1 MESRVTDMTSG
12 KPSKLILKFALPLML
27 GGVFQHLYTVVDAAI
42 VGQFCGVNSLAALGS
57 TDWLVW
63 FCLGFCVGLT
73 QGFAILIA
81 QHFGAKEYRLL
92 RKSVAMSIVLAAAI
106 AVVMSVLLQILA
118 EPVLRL
124 LNTDPAVLDEAL
136 LYLRISYGGFAV
148 VMAYNLLA
156 SVLRSLGDGTTPLVA
171 MGVACAV
178 NIGLDLLFV
187 AAFHWGIG
195 GAAGATVTAQL
206 VSCLYCAYR
215 FRKLSLLKFSKEDWR
230 LDRPLLKKLFSLGSP
245 LAVQNMVIHIG
256 GMVLQSI
263 INTYGVA
270 FLAGFTATNKLYGA
284 LELAAIAF
292 GYSIA
297 TYTGQNMG
305 AEKIKRIK
313 KGIRAATVL
322 AIATSLAIT
331 ALALIFSRPL
341 TSLFI
346 NAGSENAQEA
356 LQVAMSYLAVLAVF
370 LPILYLLNIYRS
382 ALQGLGDTITPFLS
396 GMMELAMRL
405 ACAFTLPMFLGGEG
419 LFLAEP
425 AAWLGAI
432 ILLVPVYFI
441 RERKYLN
448 QMVDRSAEAD

>member
-148 VMAYNLLA
+148 VLAYNLLA

-215 FRKLSLLKFSKEDWR
+215 FRKLSLLKFSKEDWQ

-297 TYTGQNMG
+297 TYTGQNMA
-305 AEKIKRIK
+305 AE
-313 KGIRAATVL
+313 
-322 AIATSLAIT
+322 
-331 ALALIFSRPL
+331 
-341 TSLFI
+341 
-346 NAGSENAQEA
+346 N
-356 LQVAMSYLAVLAVF
+356 
-370 LPILYLLNIYRS
+370 
-382 ALQGLGDTITPFLS
+382 
-396 GMMELAMRL
+396 RL
-405 ACAFTLPMFLGGEG
+405 
-419 LFLAEP
+419 
-425 AAWLGAI
+425 
-432 ILLVPVYFI
+432 
-441 RERKYLN
+441 
-448 QMVDRSAEAD
+448 

>member
-215 FRKLSLLKFSKEDWR
+215 FRKLSFRED
-230 LDRPLLKKLFSLGSP
+230 
-245 LAVQNMVIHIG
+245 Q
-256 GMVLQSI
+256 
-263 INTYGVA
+263 
-270 FLAGFTATNKLYGA
+270 
-284 LELAAIAF
+284 
-292 GYSIA
+292 
-297 TYTGQNMG
+297 
-305 AEKIKRIK
+305 
-313 KGIRAATVL
+313 
-322 AIATSLAIT
+322 
-331 ALALIFSRPL
+331 
-341 TSLFI
+341 
-346 NAGSENAQEA
+346 
-356 LQVAMSYLAVLAVF
+356 LAVLVLILALDTFRIPSLMGKIGRSVFKRILYGNGQRFAVLGQVQNPKLPRLLRIERLQRLVQRLLRPGGTAADGEKRIGRCSHSTDGSERMTVHF
-370 LPILYLLNIYRS
+370 LPSLSSRKY
-382 ALQGLGDTITPFLS
+382 PFL
-396 GMMELAMRL
+396 
-405 ACAFTLPMFLGGEG
+405 
-419 LFLAEP
+419 
-425 AAWLGAI
+425 
-432 ILLVPVYFI
+432 
-441 RERKYLN
+441 
-448 QMVDRSAEAD
+448 

>member
-1 MESRVTDMTSG
+1 
-12 KPSKLILKFALPLML
+12 
-27 GGVFQHLYTVVDAAI
+27 
-42 VGQFCGVNSLAALGS
+42 
-57 TDWLVW
+57 
-63 FCLGFCVGLT
+63 
-73 QGFAILIA
+73 
-81 QHFGAKEYRLL
+81 
-92 RKSVAMSIVLAAAI
+92 
-106 AVVMSVLLQILA
+106 
-118 EPVLRL
+118 
-124 LNTDPAVLDEAL
+124 
-136 LYLRISYGGFAV
+136 
-148 VMAYNLLA
+148 MAYNLLA

-305 AEKIKRIK
+305 AEKSSGS
-313 KGIRAATVL
+313 KGNPR
-322 AIATSLAIT
+322 
-331 ALALIFSRPL
+331 RDG
-341 TSLFI
+341 
-346 NAGSENAQEA
+346 AG
-356 LQVAMSYLAVLAVF
+356 
-370 LPILYLLNIYRS
+370 YRH
-382 ALQGLGDTITPFLS
+382 LS
-396 GMMELAMRL
+396 GDHGPGADFQP
-405 ACAFTLPMFLGGEG
+405 AFDL
-419 LFLAEP
+419 
-425 AAWLGAI
+425 
-432 ILLVPVYFI
+432 PVYQ
-441 RERKYLN
+441 RR
-448 QMVDRSAEAD
+448 Q

>member
-1 MESRVTDMTSG
+1 MGERVTDMTSG
-12 KPSKLILKFALPLML
+12 KPAKLIIKFALPLML

-81 QHFGAKEYRLL
+81 QYFGAKEYGLL
-92 RKSVAMSIVLAAAI
+92 RKSVTMSIILSFAI
-106 AVVMSVLLQILA
+106 VVVMSILLQILA
-118 EPVLRL
+118 EPTLLL
-124 LNTDPAVLDEAL
+124 LNTDPDVMDEAL
-136 LYLRISYGGFAV
+136 LYLRISYGGFV
-148 VMAYNLLA
+148 VIMAYNLLA

-171 MGVACAV
+171 MGIACVV

-187 AAFHWGIG
+187 AVFHWGIG
-195 GAAGATVTAQL
+195 GAAFATVTAQL
-206 VSCLYCAYR
+206 ISSLYCAYR
-215 FRKLSLLKFSKEDWR
+215 FRKLPLLKFSREDWK
-230 LDRPLLKKLFSLGSP
+230 LDWTLLKKLLFLGSP
-245 LAVQNMVIHIG
+245 LAFQNMVIHIG

-263 INTYGVA
+263 INTYGVI

-292 GYSIA
+292 GYSMA

-322 AIATSLAIT
+322 AIATAVAIS
-331 ALALIFSRPL
+331 ALALIFSHPL

-346 NAGSENAQEA
+346 NASSENAEQA
-356 LQVAMSYLAVLAVF
+356 LHVATSYLTILAVF

-382 ALQGLGDTITPFLS
+382 ALQGLGDTTTPFLS
-396 GMMELAMRL
+396 GIMELIMRL
-405 ACAFTLPMFLGGEG
+405 ACAFTLPAFLGGEG

-425 AAWLGAI
+425 AAWFGAI

-448 QMVDRSAEAD
+448 LQVDRTLDTD

>member
-195 GAAGATVTAQL
+195 G
-206 VSCLYCAYR
+206 
-215 FRKLSLLKFSKEDWR
+215 
-230 LDRPLLKKLFSLGSP
+230 
-245 LAVQNMVIHIG
+245 
-256 GMVLQSI
+256 MVLQSI

-448 QMVDRSAEAD
+448 LMVDRSAEAD